1 MFERGKLKE
10 IFNIHFTYFKANAA
24 LSNVIEKLKWEEGK
38 EKRNEFINFR
48 KLFLGMVKPI
58 KRSYVIC
65 Y

>member
-10 IFNIHFTYFKANAA
+10 MFNIHFTYFKANAA
-24 LSNVIEKLKWEEGK
+24 LSNVIENKMGRGK
-38 EKRNEFINFR
+38 RKRNEFINFR

-58 KRSYVIC
+58 KRSYVIR